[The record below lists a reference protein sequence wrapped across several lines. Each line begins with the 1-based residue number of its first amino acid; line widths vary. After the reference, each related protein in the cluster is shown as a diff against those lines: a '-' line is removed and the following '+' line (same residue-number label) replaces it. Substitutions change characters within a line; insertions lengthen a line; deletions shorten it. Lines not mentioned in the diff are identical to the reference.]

1 MEAKDS
7 PVREWVRQMKILAY
21 RGKSLISKAIQWQ
34 TRSPYSHVA
43 IEHDNLWVTEAWHV
57 GGVAF
62 SPDYRALHSGGTKVD
77 VFGIDIKFDQRAA
90 EDFLAKQIGK
100 KYDFSAIAR
109 FISRRD
115 EPADDKWFCSELVL
129 AAMPFLLRHIP
140 PSHTTPRDITLSPYL
155 TRETSRVV

>member
-1 MEAKDS
+1 
-7 PVREWVRQMKILAY
+7 MKILAY
-21 RGKSLISKAIQWQ
+21 RGRGLISKAIQWQ

-43 IEHDNLWVTEAWHV
+43 IELPNGLVIEAWHK
-57 GGVAF
+57 GGVSQ
-62 SPDYRALHSGGTKVD
+62 SPSYRTLHTGGTKVD
-77 VFGIDIKFDQRAA
+77 VFGIDIKFDLHRV
-90 EDFLAKQIGK
+90 ERFLTEQIGK
-100 KYDFSAIAR
+100 KYDFNAVAR